1 MLSVVEQFQ
10 IGVPG
15 DWVVDWDQAGWVVRI
30 LTKRILLGS
39 NSMVGVPDQR
49 SLGGMIGVLKGI
61 GRSLVKGYEKE
72 NVMRDP
78 VNVHMTGLVIVI
90 HEKRSTTIETVR
102 GLVTGREGKIGKGS
116 MAVTVTV
123 IVVTGIGTGIAVG
136 TMIEKGIV
144 PALMIAIVRGAGTVV
159 KEIMSAPVTSGNV
172 ATCIMRGMQTMAM
185 VGQNMTK
192 VCPVTGRIMAMD
204 IMSNTKVMRHM
215 VMVKMDVGMN
225 LSTQRGMTRST
236 IVLTRTVKW
245 KPTIR
250 CSLTMQNL
258 KGLRKVRHMRKATI
272 STTEL
277 VST

>member
-1 MLSVVEQFQ
+1 
-10 IGVPG
+10 
-15 DWVVDWDQAGWVVRI
+15 
-30 LTKRILLGS
+30 
-39 NSMVGVPDQR
+39 MVGVPDQR
-49 SLGGMIGVLKGI
+49 SLGGMIGVLKGKPCQIGGIIELVSLMLSCFFVQIIFTAGI

-102 GLVTGREGKIGKGS
+102 GLVTRREGKIGKGS

-204 IMSNTKVMRHM
+204 IMSNTKAMRHL
-215 VMVKMDVGMN
+215 VMVKMDVGMK
-225 LSTQRGMTRST
+225 LSTQRGMTMST

>member
-1 MLSVVEQFQ
+1 
-10 IGVPG
+10 
-15 DWVVDWDQAGWVVRI
+15 
-30 LTKRILLGS
+30 
-39 NSMVGVPDQR
+39 MVGVPDQR
-49 SLGGMIGVLKGI
+49 SLGGMIGVLKGKPCQIGGIIELVSLMLSCFFVQIIFTAGI

-102 GLVTGREGKIGKGS
+102 GLVTRREGKIGKGS

-225 LSTQRGMTRST
+225 LSTQRGMTMST

>member
-1 MLSVVEQFQ
+1 
-10 IGVPG
+10 
-15 DWVVDWDQAGWVVRI
+15 
-30 LTKRILLGS
+30 
-39 NSMVGVPDQR
+39 MVGVPDQR
-49 SLGGMIGVLKGI
+49 SLGGMIGVLKGKPCQIGGIIELVSLMLSCFFVQIIFTAGI
-61 GRSLVKGYEKE
+61 GRSLVKGYGKE

-78 VNVHMTGLVIVI
+78 VSIHMTGLVIVI

-102 GLVTGREGKIGKGS
+102 GLVTRREGKIGKGS

-123 IVVTGIGTGIAVG
+123 TVTVIVVTGTGTRIVVG
-136 TMIEKGIV
+136 TMIEKGTV
-144 PALMIAIVRGAGTVV
+144 AALMIAIVRGAGTVV

-192 VCPVTGRIMAMD
+192 ICPVTGRIMAMD
-204 IMSNTKVMRHM
+204 IMSNTKAMRHL
-215 VMVKMDVGMN
+215 VMVKMDVGMK
-225 LSTQRGMTRST
+225 LSTQRGMTMST

-245 KPTIR
+245 KQTIR

>member
-1 MLSVVEQFQ
+1 
-10 IGVPG
+10 
-15 DWVVDWDQAGWVVRI
+15 
-30 LTKRILLGS
+30 
-39 NSMVGVPDQR
+39 MVGVPGQK
-49 SLGGMIGVLKGI
+49 SLGEMIGVLKGKPCQIGGIIELVSLMLSCFFVQIIFAAGI
-61 GRSLVKGYEKE
+61 GRSLVKGYGKE

-78 VNVHMTGLVIVI
+78 VSIHMTGLVIVI

-102 GLVTGREGKIGKGS
+102 GLGTGREGKTGKES
-116 MAVTVTV
+116 MAVTVTVTV
-123 IVVTGIGTGIAVG
+123 IVVTGTGTRIVVG
-136 TMIEKGIV
+136 TMIEKGTV
-144 PALMIAIVRGAGTVV
+144 AALMIAIVRGAGTVV
-159 KEIMSAPVTSGNV
+159 KESAPVTSGNV

-204 IMSNTKVMRHM
+204 IMSNTKAMRHL
-215 VMVKMDVGMN
+215 VMVKMDVGMK
-225 LSTQRGMTRST
+225 LSTQRGMTMST

>member
-15 DWVVDWDQAGWVVRI
+15 DWVVDWDQAGWVVQI
-30 LTKRILLGS
+30 LIKKILLGS
-39 NSMVGVPDQR
+39 NSMVGVPGQK
-49 SLGGMIGVLKGI
+49 SLGEMIGVLKGI
-61 GRSLVKGYEKE
+61 GRSLVKGYGKE

-78 VNVHMTGLVIVI
+78 VSIHMTGLVIVI

-102 GLVTGREGKIGKGS
+102 GLVTRREGKIGKGS

-136 TMIEKGIV
+136 TMIEKGTV
-144 PALMIAIVRGAGTVV
+144 AALMIAIVRGAGTVV
-159 KEIMSAPVTSGNV
+159 KESAPVTSGNV
-172 ATCIMRGMQTMAM
+172 ATCTRGMQTMPM

-192 VCPVTGRIMAMD
+192 ICPVTGRIMAMD
-204 IMSNTKVMRHM
+204 IMSNTKAMRHL
-215 VMVKMDVGMN
+215 VMVKMDVGMK
-225 LSTQRGMTRST
+225 LSTQRGMTMST

-245 KPTIR
+245 KQTIR

>member
-1 MLSVVEQFQ
+1 MLS
-10 IGVPG
+10 
-15 DWVVDWDQAGWVVRI
+15 
-30 LTKRILLGS
+30 GS
-39 NSMVGVPDQR
+39 NSMVGVPGQK
-49 SLGGMIGVLKGI
+49 SLGEMIGVLKGKPCQIGGIIELVSLMLSCFFVQIIFAAGI

-102 GLVTGREGKIGKGS
+102 GLGTGREGKTGKES
-116 MAVTVTV
+116 MAVTVTVTV
-123 IVVTGIGTGIAVG
+123 IVVTGIGTGTGIVVG
-136 TMIEKGIV
+136 TMIEKGTV
-144 PALMIAIVRGAGTVV
+144 AALMIAIVRGAGTVV
-159 KEIMSAPVTSGNV
+159 KESAPVTSGNV
-172 ATCIMRGMQTMAM
+172 ATCTRGMQTMPM

-192 VCPVTGRIMAMD
+192 ICPVTGRIMAMD
-204 IMSNTKVMRHM
+204 IMSNTKAMRHL
-215 VMVKMDVGMN
+215 VMVKMDVGMK
-225 LSTQRGMTRST
+225 LSTQRGMTMST

-245 KPTIR
+245 KQTIR